1 MSATRTVSFIPKK
14 SAESRFWEWFQQN
27 DDCLFDFER
36 NQESLIEGIVR
47 ELHKIHQSLTFEIS
61 SVQHGKRQFI
71 ISADGKRDAFPF
83 VVKLGDAAPELAR
96 WEVIKFRPRRSEPC
110 IIGIGDMSFS
120 SDTVEFTLEP
130 EEGKIGV
137 TLYLGDEEHSDEQ
150 VIGHIG
156 FLLLD
161 YTLGEYD
168 VETLVGSVQFVPHGT
183 HSKEKKRF
191 LPELPAVFDTLVK
204 SLAN

>member
-1 MSATRTVSFIPKK
+1 MLMSFIPKK

-27 DDCLFDFER
+27 DHRLFDFER
-36 NQESLIEGIVR
+36 NQESLIEEIVR
-47 ELHKIHQSLTFEIS
+47 ELHRIHRSLSFEIS

-71 ISADGKRDAFPF
+71 VSADGKRDAFPA
-83 VVKLGDAAPELAR
+83 VVKLADASPDLAR

-110 IIGIGDMSFS
+110 IIGIGDMTIS
-120 SDTVEFTLEP
+120 SDTVQFTLEP

-137 TLYLGDEEHSDEQ
+137 TLYIGDKEHFDEQ
-150 VIGHIG
+150 VIGRIG

-161 YTLGEYD
+161 YMLGEYD
-168 VETLVGSVQFVPHGT
+168 VETLVGSLQFVPQDT
-183 HSKEKKRF
+183 PSREKKRF
-191 LPELPAVFDTLVK
+191 LPELPALFDTLVQ